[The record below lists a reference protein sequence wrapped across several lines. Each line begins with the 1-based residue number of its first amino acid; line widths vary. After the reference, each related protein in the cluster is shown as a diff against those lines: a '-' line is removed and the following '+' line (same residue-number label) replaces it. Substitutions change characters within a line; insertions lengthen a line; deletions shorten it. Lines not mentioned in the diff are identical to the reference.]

1 MIQIF
6 KSLIIRTVAV
16 PTGVNIMPAT
26 IAVLAHVDAG
36 KTTFSEQL
44 LYTAGVIRR
53 QGRVDHGDTVMDS
66 SAVERERGIT
76 VWSDQ
81 AVLTCGETRL
91 TLIDTPG
98 HSDFS
103 AEMERA
109 LSVLDMAFLLLDGSS
124 ALPAYTS
131 TLFTMAKE
139 RNIPVFILINKTD
152 LVSYDRDQCMSEIS
166 ARLTTSLV
174 PVRNGEPDAEALSML
189 DDDFCEH
196 WLGACVKPDEDWN
209 VLGHRFA
216 SLEAFPCME
225 IAALNGTG
233 IEDVFSVLQRL
244 IPFCEKKP
252 AGSSFRAR
260 VSRVRRDTKGE
271 RVVYLRILQG
281 TLTPR
286 QSFSFGDL
294 TEKVHQIRF
303 YTGNTFTSAEEA
315 LPGDTVGVTGL
326 SVPHCGDL
334 ITENGIE
341 SHESAKLIPVLQA
354 QMVALDGTASVT
366 LLEKARILEDEDPM
380 LGVSWDEAHSVVRL
394 RIMGTVQVEIL
405 TRVMEERFGI
415 RVRFEPPEV
424 LYMETITSPVVGC
437 GHYEPLR
444 HYAES
449 HLRLEP
455 TPRGSGITFSSEC
468 SVDDL
473 PINFQNLIRTHVF
486 ERIHPGVLTGSPLT
500 DVKITLLSGRHH
512 LKHTEGGDFRETV
525 YRAIRQ
531 ALMKA
536 DCLLLEPYYQ
546 FTVTA
551 PLDCLGRI
559 MTDLSGLFAEC
570 GIPEHLGDTVQI
582 SGQVPVACM
591 MDWPVALRSL
601 THGQGDIRL
610 LPDGYDRCHDQQE
623 VIDSIDY
630 HAEAD
635 VANPAGSVFCSHGAG
650 YNVAWYKADEFM
662 HLPVESTD

>member
-1 MIQIF
+1 
-6 KSLIIRTVAV
+6 
-16 PTGVNIMPAT
+16 MPAT

-44 LYTAGVIRR
+44 LYAAGVIRK

-76 VWSDQ
+76 VWADQ
-81 AVLTCGETRL
+81 ATFMLGGTRY

-98 HSDFS
+98 HSDFAS
-103 AEMERA
+103 EAERT
-109 LSVLDMAFLLLDGSS
+109 LSSLDMAFLLLDGSS
-124 ALPAYTS
+124 VLPAYTS
-131 TLFTMAKE
+131 TLFTMAREHKV
-139 RNIPVFILINKTD
+139 PVFILINKTD
-152 LVSYDRDQCMSEIS
+152 LSGYDRDTCLSAIS
-166 ARLTTSLV
+166 SRLTAGLV
-174 PVRNGEPDAEALSML
+174 PIRDGIPDNEALSLL

-196 WLGACVKPDEDWN
+196 WLSGTVVPGEDWQ
-209 VLGHRFA
+209 VLGRRFA
-216 SLEAFPCME
+216 ALDACPCME
-225 IAALNGTG
+225 ISALNGIGITG
-233 IEDVFSVLQRL
+233 VITALQQL
-244 IPFCEKKP
+244 SPFCEK
-252 AGSSFRAR
+252 SSVSSAFRAR
-260 VSRVRRDTKGE
+260 VSRIRRDPGGE
-271 RVVYLRILQG
+271 RVVYLRILEG
-281 TLTPR
+281 KLIPR
-286 QSFSFGDL
+286 QSFTFGVL
-294 TEKVHQIRF
+294 TEKIHQIRF
-303 YTGNTFTSAEEA
+303 YTGHSYTTAEEA

-326 SVPHCGDL
+326 SIPHSGDL

-341 SHESAKLIPVLQA
+341 SHESAKLVPVLQA
-354 QMVALDGTASVT
+354 QMVALDGTSSVT
-366 LLEKARILEDEDPM
+366 LLEKVRILEDEDPM

-424 LYMETITSPVVGC
+424 LYMETVSAPVIGC

-455 TPRGSGITFSSEC
+455 ASRGSGISFISEC
-468 SVDDL
+468 HVDDL
-473 PINFQNLIRTHVF
+473 PVNYQNLIRTHVF

-500 DVKITLLSGRHH
+500 DVRITLLSGRHH

-536 DCLLLEPYYQ
+536 DCILLEPYYR
-546 FTVTA
+546 FTVTS
-551 PLDCLGRI
+551 PLEHLGRI

-570 GIPEHLGDTVQI
+570 DIPEHLGDTVRI
-582 SGQVPVACM
+582 SGRVPVACM
-591 MDWPVALRSL
+591 MNWPVTLRSL

-610 LPDGYDRCHDQQE
+610 LPDGYDRCHDQQT
-623 VIDSIDY
+623 VIDRIGYDP
-630 HAEAD
+630 EAD
-635 VANPAGSVFCSHGAG
+635 TANPAGSVFCSHGAG